1 MHLVSMRLLIAGIGI
16 AFVSLLAPA
25 FAEMNIDVVVDGLNN
40 PWEMV
45 FAPNGDI
52 YFSERDGRIWK
63 IESFGEAKFIKTF
76 PKSGSY
82 EGGTLGLALHPNF
95 EENKKIYVYQTNL
108 ELEFFQN
115 KVFSFTVDG
124 DELIDKQTVI
134 DGIPGAPWHDGGR
147 IAFGPDGKLYITTGD
162 AVNPGWSQDLSSLAG
177 KILRI
182 NPDGTIPD
190 DNPFDS
196 SPIFSYGHRNPQG
209 IAWSNDG
216 LLVSSEHGPSGEMG
230 YGHDEIN
237 VIQKGKNYG
246 WPIVVGDSYDDSFV
260 NPIIHSGQSTW
271 APSGMVYFDS
281 EKIPSLDGKFLVGAL
296 RGQHLMV
303 VDIANDGSLISAEK
317 MFEGEFGRIR
327 TAQIG
332 PDGVLYLLTANGD
345 NDKIVRISEAP
356 VVEVEKFTS
365 SESESD
371 QTILYGVIGVIV
383 VGAIIGGII
392 LKCKR

>member
-1 MHLVSMRLLIAGIGI
+1 MRFLIAVIGV
-16 AFVSLLAPA
+16 AFVSLIAPA
-25 FAEMNIDVVVDGLNN
+25 FADMNKDVVVDGLNN

-63 IESFGEAKFIKTF
+63 IESFGEAKVIQTF

-115 KVFSFTVDG
+115 KVYSFTVDG
-124 DELIDKQTVI
+124 DELTDKQIVI
-134 DGIPGAPWHDGGR
+134 DDIPGALWHDGGR

-162 AVNPGWSQDLSSLAG
+162 AVNPGLSQDLSSLAG

-196 SPIFSYGHRNPQG
+196 SPVFSYGHRNPQG
-209 IAWSNDG
+209 IAWDNNG

-237 VIQKGKNYG
+237 VIVKGGNYG
-246 WPIVVGDSYDDSFV
+246 WPKALGDSSDDSFV
-260 NPIIHSGQSTW
+260 NPIIHSGQTTW

-281 EKIPSLDGKFLVGAL
+281 NKIPSLDGKFLVGAL

-303 VDIANDGSLISAEK
+303 VDVAEDGSLINAEK
-317 MFEGEFGRIR
+317 IFEGEFGRIR

-345 NDKIVRISEAP
+345 NDKIVRITESLVE
-356 VVEVEKFTS
+356 EVEKFTS
-365 SESESD
+365 SESEND
-371 QTILYGVIGVIV
+371 QTILYGITGIIAAVVIAGVIV
-383 VGAIIGGII
+383 
-392 LKCKR
+392 LKRKR

>member
-1 MHLVSMRLLIAGIGI
+1 MKRFVPLIGI
-16 AFVSLLAPA
+16 AFVSLIAPA
-25 FAEMNIDVVVDGLNN
+25 FGEMNIDVVVDGLNN

-52 YFSERDGRIWK
+52 YFSERDGRVWK
-63 IESFGEAKFIKTF
+63 IENFGEAKVIQTF

-82 EGGTLGLALHPNF
+82 EGGTLGFALHPNF
-95 EENKKIYVYQTNL
+95 EENKKIYIYQTNL
-108 ELEFFQN
+108 ELDFFQN

-124 DELIDKQTVI
+124 DKLVNMHTVI
-134 DGIPGAPWHDGGR
+134 DDIPGAPWHDGGR
-147 IAFGPDGKLYITTGD
+147 IAFGSDDKLYITTGD

-182 NPDGTIPD
+182 NSDGSIPD

-196 SPIFSYGHRNPQG
+196 SAIFSYGHRNPQG
-209 IAWSNDG
+209 IAWNDNG

-237 VIQKGKNYG
+237 VIVNGKNYG
-246 WPIVVGDSYDDSFV
+246 WPKVVGDSSDDSYV
-260 NPIIHSGQSTW
+260 NPIIHSGEQTW
-271 APSGMVYFDS
+271 APSGMVFYNSD
-281 EKIPSLDGKFLVGAL
+281 KISSLEGKFLVGAL

-303 VDIANDGSLISAEK
+303 LDVANDGSLISVEK
-317 MFEGEFGRIR
+317 IFEGDFGRIR
-327 TAQIG
+327 TAQIS

-356 VVEVEKFTS
+356 VVEVKKFTS
-365 SESESD
+365 SESGSD

-383 VGAIIGGII
+383 VGAIIGVII
-392 LKCKR
+392 LKRKR

>member
-1 MHLVSMRLLIAGIGI
+1 MKRFAPLIAV
-16 AFVSLLAPA
+16 AFVSLITPA

-52 YFSERDGRIWK
+52 YFSERDGRVWK
-63 IESFGEAKFIKTF
+63 IENFGEAKVIQTF

-82 EGGTLGLALHPNF
+82 EGGTLGLALDPNF
-95 EENKKIYVYQTNL
+95 EENKKIYIYQTNL

-124 DELIDKQTVI
+124 DELIDVQTVI
-134 DGIPGAPWHDGGR
+134 DDIPGAPWHDGGR
-147 IAFGPDGKLYITTGD
+147 IAFGHDDKLYITTGD

-182 NPDGTIPD
+182 NSDGSIPD

-196 SPIFSYGHRNPQG
+196 SAIFSYGHRNPQG
-209 IAWSNDG
+209 IAWNDDG
-216 LLVSSEHGPSGEMG
+216 MLVSSEHGPSGEMG

-237 VIQKGKNYG
+237 VIVKGKNYG
-246 WPIVVGDSYDDSFV
+246 WPKVVGDSSDDSFV
-260 NPIIHSGQSTW
+260 NPIIHSGEQTW
-271 APSGMVYFDS
+271 APSGMVFYNSD
-281 EKIPSLDGKFLVGAL
+281 KISNFEGKFLVGAL

-303 VDIANDGSLISAEK
+303 LDVANDGSLISAEK
-317 MFEGEFGRIR
+317 MFEGDFGRIR
-327 TAQIG
+327 TAQIS

-365 SESESD
+365 RESGSD
-371 QTILYGVIGVIV
+371 QTISYAIVSVIVIGIVITV
-383 VGAIIGGII
+383 VAI
-392 LKCKR
+392 KRRK

>member
-1 MHLVSMRLLIAGIGI
+1 MKLFSIIIFVIV
-16 AFVSLLAPA
+16 VSLISPG
-25 FAEMNIDVVVDGLNN
+25 FAEMSIDIIVDGLNN

-45 FAPNGDI
+45 FASNGDI

-63 IESFGEAKFIKTF
+63 IEDFGEAKVIQTF
-76 PKSGSY
+76 PKSGAI

-95 EENKKIYVYQTNL
+95 EQNQKIYIYQTNL
-108 ELEFFQN
+108 ELEFFKN
-115 KVFSFTVDG
+115 KVYSFTVNG
-124 DELIDKQTVI
+124 DELKDKEIVI
-134 DGIPGAPWHDGGR
+134 DEIPGAPWHDGGR
-147 IAFGPDGKLYITTGD
+147 IAFGPDEKLYITTGD
-162 AVNPGWSQDLSSLAG
+162 AINPVWSQDLSSLAG

-209 IAWSNDG
+209 IAWSNEG

-237 VIQKGKNYG
+237 VIVKGGNYG
-246 WPIVVGDSYDDSFV
+246 WPKVVGDSFEGSFV

-271 APSGMVYFDS
+271 APSGMVFFDS
-281 EKIPSLDGKFLVGAL
+281 GMIPSLDGKFLVGAL

-303 VDIANDGSLISAEK
+303 LDIAKDGSLISAEK
-317 MFEGEFGRIR
+317 MFEGDFGRIR
-327 TAQIG
+327 TAQIS

-356 VVEVEKFTS
+356 VEEITKFTS
-365 SESESD
+365 NESGNN
-371 QTILYGVIGVIV
+371 QTALYVIVGVIV
-383 VGAIIGGII
+383 VGVI
-392 LKCKR
+392 LKRRDN

>member
-1 MHLVSMRLLIAGIGI
+1 MRLLIAGIGI

-25 FAEMNIDVVVDGLNN
+25 FGEMNIDVVVDGLNN

-63 IESFGEAKFIKTF
+63 IESFGEAKVIQTF

-95 EENKKIYVYQTNL
+95 EENNKIYVYQTNL

-115 KVFSFTVDG
+115 KVFTFTVDG

-134 DGIPGAPWHDGGR
+134 DDIPGAPWHDGGR

-237 VIQKGKNYG
+237 VIVKGKNYG
-246 WPIVVGDSYDDSFV
+246 WPKVVGDSSDDSFV
-260 NPIIHSGQSTW
+260 NPIIHSGQTTW

-281 EKIPSLDGKFLVGAL
+281 NKIPSLDGKFLAGAL

-303 VDIANDGSLISAEK
+303 LDIAKDGSLISAEK

-345 NDKIVRISEAP
+345 NDKIIRISEAP
-356 VVEVEKFTS
+356 VVVVEKFTS

-371 QTILYGVIGVIV
+371 QTILYGAIGVV
-383 VGAIIGGII
+383 VVAAIIGGII
-392 LKCKR
+392 LKRKR

>member
-1 MHLVSMRLLIAGIGI
+1 MKRFAPLIAI
-16 AFVSLLAPA
+16 AFVSLITPA
-25 FAEMNIDVVVDGLNN
+25 FAELNVDVMVDGLNN
-40 PWEMV
+40 PWEIV
-45 FAPNGDI
+45 FGPDGDI
-52 YFSERDGRIWK
+52 YFTERDGRIWK
-63 IESFGEAKFIKTF
+63 IEEFGEAKVIETF
-76 PKSGSY
+76 TKSGSY
-82 EGGTLGLALHPNF
+82 EGGTLGLALHPEF
-95 EENKKIYVYQTNL
+95 EKNKKIYVYQTNL
-108 ELEFFQN
+108 EMEFFQN
-115 KVFSFTVDG
+115 KVFSFTVD
-124 DELIDKQTVI
+124 DDMLTDRQIIID
-134 DGIPGAPWHDGGR
+134 DIPGALWHDGGR

-209 IAWSNDG
+209 IAWSSDG

-237 VIQKGKNYG
+237 VIVKGKNYG
-246 WPIVVGDSYDDSFV
+246 WPKVVGDSSDVTLV
-260 NPIIHSGQSTW
+260 NPIIHSGEQTW

-281 EKIPSLDGKFLVGAL
+281 NKIPSLDGKFLVGAL

-303 VDIANDGSLISAEK
+303 VDVAEDGSLISAEK
-317 MFEGEFGRIR
+317 LFEGDFGRIR

-345 NDKIVRISEAP
+345 NDKIIRISESP
-356 VVEVEKFTS
+356 LEEVAKFTS
-365 SESESD
+365 NESGD
-371 QTILYGVIGVIV
+371 NLTIVYVIVGIVALGVTVGVI
-383 VGAIIGGII
+383 AI
-392 LKCKR
+392 KRRR